1 MNKIYKVIWSRVKNC
16 YVVTNEFAKTH
27 GKTATKAVAAAA
39 FTVLVAGSANPVM
52 AEADP
57 HNYVGAEGA
66 TITGGEHNTVY
77 GVFSSISSGKDNE
90 TKQLGK
96 HSSISGGA
104 NNKTVGECSSISGG
118 SNNLT
123 TGYGASVSG
132 GDGNSANGSNSSV
145 LGGAGN
151 AATGGSSS
159 ISGGAGNKATGGS
172 SSISGGWKN
181 VTEGDHSS
189 VSGGWKNV
197 ASGESS
203 SVLGGESNSASGA
216 WTSVSGGKN
225 NAATYF
231 YASVSGGQGN
241 LAKGRCSSISGGGD
255 NVTTGDH
262 SSVSGGQGNFAK
274 DYYSSISGGKDNIA
288 WGEWSTVGGG
298 RNNASAG
305 RASFVAGGSD
315 GVAYGDSST
324 SIGGGIALLG
334 GSTAIGFGAVT
345 DEAGTIA
352 FGHNKGDSRY
362 ILTKKEDGSQVLSA
376 SVFED
381 ESYNRLVKIADGKT
395 AHDAATVAQTATLSS
410 SDGSVQVVSTKN
422 ANGST
427 NYDLKT
433 KSLKFINPADF
444 KAGDAMYDETNY
456 DPAGDKMVSDYF
468 VNEKFYGE
476 ALNLGASSVASS
488 EHAVAI
494 GHKSKVTGLNSTAV
508 GRNNTVSGE
517 DSIAIGTGHTV
528 TGNHSG
534 SFGDPNEV
542 RSDYSFVLGDNN
554 TIVAGADNNFI
565 VGSNVNISNA
575 EAKNNVVLGNDSSLG
590 SAHVV
595 DGVTPY
601 GVVSVGAI
609 GKLRQIQ
616 NVAPGEVA
624 PSSTDAVNGGQLY
637 KAMQNAGEKYT
648 AGYGIT
654 IRDNQIHDD
663 VNNVKYD
670 GKNNVITLGK
680 SVEKQGSPVKKFV
693 VNLDD
698 RSSVLRVYVN
708 KDGKMEFIPTDTS
721 CYRSRKYE
729 FAGWAYNRDGS
740 GRILTNDEL
749 KNENFVTNE
758 STLYAIWRKRSPANP
773 DDSEVDDPNI
783 NPDESFLERYYS
795 ASGTETGDP
804 SGAYF
809 PAKVTR
815 EKLSETVKI
824 TNLTN
829 GEISEDSTDA
839 VNGSQLYEAMR
850 GLPTNPVEYT
860 DATKEKIHLEGE
872 AGTVIDRVKAGQ
884 LSKGSMEAVNGSQLY
899 AVEQRF
905 QKFQGLLTDVNTTV
919 GNLSTSISDETTTN
933 ITQQEDID
941 VLNTQ
946 VANGFNVTIDGAKV
960 KKINPQSNYINFAA
974 GSGIS
979 LKATDA
985 EGVEISVD
993 TSGGKVEKNNSDV
1006 LNGGTVYTELRPVDG
1021 NYVKEAYTTAAN
1033 LAALDTQA
1041 KANAIAIS
1049 QLGDDKANVALDN
1062 LSDAGKTV
1070 LQTAAKDAVKVA
1082 DGSNT
1087 TVTSEVDAS
1096 GNISYKVTANATGTV
1111 ADADIGLVSGKT
1123 VYDEVRPTDGTYVKK
1138 AETTAANLKALDTQ
1152 TKANTDAIAGLG
1164 DSKAGVGLENITTAG
1179 ENKIKEVMR
1188 EGMDGKANID
1198 ASNITKSA
1206 WNTVLGTGAVAT
1218 DNTELVTGKTVYT
1231 EVRPADGNF
1240 VKTDNT
1246 TAANLTALDTKVQEA
1261 LTGVSG
1267 LGDNKANVGLD
1278 NLSDAGKTVIQQSA
1292 QSAVKVV
1299 DGENTTVTSEKDA
1312 AGNVSYKVKAN
1323 ADGTV
1328 TEGNTGLVSGGSVYN
1343 AITEGN
1349 KNAVQYDGDDHNT
1362 ITLSGTGEDGTKITH
1377 LADGSLDKDST
1388 DAVNGGQF
1396 YDYMQAVNQLLEG
1409 KSDAN
1414 ANNVGANAVVDNSEA
1429 WGSALGTGTVEK
1441 NNGKLVTGGTMFD
1454 ELRPTDGEF
1463 VKQSNTT
1470 AANLLALDNEV
1481 ALKANQ
1487 SLDNINEDGKTVIKD
1502 LAKGAVKVVDG
1513 DNTTVSFVTDPD
1525 GNVSYKV
1532 KANATGEV
1540 AANNTG
1546 LVDGGTVYNAIKGL
1560 ATEAA
1565 LADKAN
1571 TGLDNLSDAGK
1582 TTVKDLAKEAV
1593 KVKAG
1598 SNITVATDA
1607 DGYTVGVKA
1616 NGAVAA
1622 GDTGLLNGGALHT
1635 ELRPTDGKYVKKSNT
1650 TAGNLTAL
1658 DNQVQANT
1666 NKIDAMEQVIGDVSG
1681 KANADASNVAEH
1693 SAKWG
1698 AAIGTGE
1705 VAEGNGEL
1713 VTGGTVFGAI
1723 DGAKTELRSE
1733 INKKADADL
1742 KNLSEQGKGVVRN
1755 LAKGAVKVEGKGAAI
1770 VTSAEKGDATV
1781 YTVDVKKDGKVEA
1794 GNDGIVTGGTVHD
1807 ALQAATAG
1815 VNTALNGKADV
1826 GLTNLSEEGKQTIR
1840 DAVKDDLAGKADTGL
1855 SNLTE
1860 DGKNVIRDTMKNDLD
1875 KKADKDAG
1883 NIEVSKWASKLGNGE
1898 VKAGDKGLVNGDT
1911 VFEALKEVNGT
1922 DLIDEKDGAI
1932 RIGAKDKYDGLNT
1945 VDLSKSDG
1953 KGRVL
1958 TGVVTDPQRGD
1969 SAANVG
1975 YVNGVAG
1982 ILQDNMNR
1990 GFQTMDGRINKAGA
2004 RSAALAGLHPVD
2016 ADSDQ
2021 KWNVAIGYGNFKG
2034 ENAAAAGIFYK
2045 PDDRFMINVSS
2056 TLQDQENMVSAGMS
2070 FALDKGSGLSSRRAL
2085 NNKVNKLEDALKQVI
2100 AANNAMVQELNA
2112 LKGQQMALNGM
2123 TKEFPDVPQ
2132 NHWAHKAVT
2141 NLHGSDIVQ
2150 GYPDGEFKGNRSMTR
2165 YEYAEMLYNAITAGK
2180 KVPAEM
2186 RREYAKELAEV
2197 KKARG

>member
-27 GKTATKAVAAAA
+27 GKTATKAMTAA
-39 FTVLVAGSANPVM
+39 VM
-52 AEADP
+52 ASVIAGVSSPVLAAPWGEELGQDTVANNTYSISTGSGSIAIGKGAVATGNNYTAEQLQTALKDAKDKQAELEKATNEYNQAQNEYAKAKADFDANNEVYAAVEAAKARMDAIQNEINNTYKP
-57 HNYVGAEGA
+57 AADAANADYTAKKDAYETAYNDFKNRLEYIKVIDFNLADVNTDAGLTQLATDLKMNTEQGTPFDQPIQFYKDYIQNYIKAKGDLRVNKKAAGALDNSSYSRFWGETYDSSFRFLSA
-66 TITGGEHNTVY
+66 FDSNFNYFNSELISEVSSNSSVVSTVPRICHFIPSNDDIRHDSTSIVTTENYSKVIANLKIQTGQYLAEYNHFVDSAVSL
-77 GVFSSISSGKDNE
+77 GVFPVSDGAALKEEYKRILDRNTNYYLKSIDVLHEQYLYETTHDLTHLSKKEQLVREIENTYFVDGDLSLAYDYDVSGDNPGVFRDIYTKWYKEKIKDCEDGVNVTLKMVEDGLGNDIKDKKAAYDAATAAKEQADKNLADQQAALKNAKPTPEQEAEAAKSEEKAKQLEDTKNKLAADKEALEKAKDDISKLVKISDIGENGIAFGTNALTSGKNAVGIGTSAVVTGE
-90 TKQLGK
+90 EAIGIGK
-96 HSSISGGA
+96 DSVIAGKKATSVGA
-104 NNKTVGECSSISGG
+104 NNK
-118 SNNLT
+118 
-123 TGYGASVSG
+123 VSG
-132 GDGNSANGSNSSV
+132 A
-145 LGGAGN
+145 
-151 AATGGSSS
+151 
-159 ISGGAGNKATGGS
+159 
-172 SSISGGWKN
+172 
-181 VTEGDHSS
+181 
-189 VSGGWKNV
+189 
-197 ASGESS
+197 
-203 SVLGGESNSASGA
+203 
-216 WTSVSGGKN
+216 
-225 NAATYF
+225 
-231 YASVSGGQGN
+231 
-241 LAKGRCSSISGGGD
+241 
-255 NVTTGDH
+255 
-262 SSVSGGQGNFAK
+262 
-274 DYYSSISGGKDNIA
+274 
-288 WGEWSTVGGG
+288 
-298 RNNASAG
+298 
-305 RASFVAGGSD
+305 
-315 GVAYGDSST
+315 
-324 SIGGGIALLG
+324 
-334 GSTAIGFGAVT
+334 
-345 DEAGTIA
+345 
-352 FGHNKGDSRY
+352 
-362 ILTKKEDGSQVLSA
+362 
-376 SVFED
+376 
-381 ESYNRLVKIADGKT
+381 
-395 AHDAATVAQTATLSS
+395 
-410 SDGSVQVVSTKN
+410 
-422 ANGST
+422 
-427 NYDLKT
+427 
-433 KSLKFINPADF
+433 
-444 KAGDAMYDETNY
+444 
-456 DPAGDKMVSDYF
+456 
-468 VNEKFYGE
+468 
-476 ALNLGASSVASS
+476 
-488 EHAVAI
+488 
-494 GHKSKVTGLNSTAV
+494 NSTAV
-508 GRNNTVSGE
+508 GRDITITGE

-528 TGNHSG
+528 TGSHSG
-534 SFGDPNEV
+534 AFGDPTILNADNSYAVGNNGTIGTGSENSFLFGNDSTIGDNGHHNFV
-542 RSDYSFVLGDNN
+542 LGNNSEAKDDVSNSFVLGNRSYATHSN
-554 TIVAGADNNFI
+554 TVVIGSHAIASANGSVALGQDSVA
-565 VGSNVNISNA
+565 S
-575 EAKNNVVLGNDSSLG
+575 EAHTVSLG
-590 SAHVV
+590 HKGTDMSPEN
-595 DGVTPY
+595 TSY
-601 GVVSVGAI
+601 GEDLVRRIVNVGA
-609 GKLRQIQ
+609 G
-616 NVAPGEVA
+616 
-624 PSSTDAVNGGQLY
+624 
-637 KAMQNAGEKYT
+637 
-648 AGYGIT
+648 
-654 IRDNQIHDD
+654 
-663 VNNVKYD
+663 
-670 GKNNVITLGK
+670 
-680 SVEKQGSPVKKFV
+680 
-693 VNLDD
+693 
-698 RSSVLRVYVN
+698 
-708 KDGKMEFIPTDTS
+708 TS
-721 CYRSRKYE
+721 
-729 FAGWAYNRDGS
+729 
-740 GRILTNDEL
+740 
-749 KNENFVTNE
+749 
-758 STLYAIWRKRSPANP
+758 
-773 DDSEVDDPNI
+773 
-783 NPDESFLERYYS
+783 
-795 ASGTETGDP
+795 
-804 SGAYF
+804 
-809 PAKVTR
+809 
-815 EKLSETVKI
+815 
-824 TNLTN
+824 
-829 GEISEDSTDA
+829 
-839 VNGSQLYEAMR
+839 
-850 GLPTNPVEYT
+850 
-860 DATKEKIHLEGE
+860 
-872 AGTVIDRVKAGQ
+872 
-884 LSKGSMEAVNGSQLY
+884 
-899 AVEQRF
+899 
-905 QKFQGLLTDVNTTV
+905 
-919 GNLSTSISDETTTN
+919 
-933 ITQQEDID
+933 
-941 VLNTQ
+941 
-946 VANGFNVTIDGAKV
+946 
-960 KKINPQSNYINFAA
+960 
-974 GSGIS
+974 
-979 LKATDA
+979 ATDA
-985 EGVEISVD
+985 ATVAQTATLSSKDNTVTITETINENGSKNYDLHSEGTTYSAGNGISITSEGVISTVVNGTIASD
-993 TSGGKVEKNNSDV
+993 DDNAVSGKV
-1006 LNGGTVYTELRPVDG
+1006 VYAELRPVDG

-1033 LAALDTQA
+1033 LTALDTQA
-1041 KANAIAIS
+1041 KANATAIS
-1049 QLGDDKANVALDN
+1049 QLGDDKANVSLDN

-1096 GNISYKVTANATGTV
+1096 GNISYKVTANAMGTV
-1111 ADADIGLVSGKT
+1111 ADADTGLVSGKT
-1123 VYDEVRPTDGTYVKK
+1123 VYDEVRPADGTYVKK

-1198 ASNITKSA
+1198 ASNITKSV

-1414 ANNVGANAVVDNSEA
+1414 ANNVGANAAVDNSEA

-1441 NNGKLVTGGTMFD
+1441 NNGKLVTGGRMFD

-1616 NGAVAA
+1616 NGAVAV
-1622 GDTGLLNGGALHT
+1622 GDTGLLNGGALHA

-1658 DNQVQANT
+1658 DSQVQANT

-1723 DGAKTELRSE
+1723 DGAKTELQSE

-1742 KNLSEQGKGVVRN
+1742 KNLSDQGKGVVRN
-1755 LAKGAVKVEGKGAAI
+1755 LAKGAVKVEGKGVAI